1 MIAAALGVCT
11 IVAYLWAVRAYGARF
26 PQRRYTYGR
35 IAYFV
40 LGVALTAGA
49 LLPPADAAAD
59 GSLAAHMVQHIVLTL
74 VGPPLVLL
82 GAPLLLCVSLPPPR
96 VSRAIAH
103 ALANPTARAIF
114 APLTGWCALVA
125 ALWVTHFSPLYEAA
139 LEHEWIHVTEHG
151 LFVATAMLFWMAIV
165 QVGYAPH
172 PLAFPARM
180 LYVFLAIPQGAF
192 LGLAVYAA
200 GRVLYPHYA
209 LGRTYAQAMSD
220 QRAGGEIMWVGG
232 GLILFAAFMI
242 VAGVWAARER
252 SEATA

>member
-1 MIAAALGVCT
+1 M
-11 IVAYLWAVRAYGARF
+11 IVAILGICIIAGYLWAVRVYGARF
-26 PQRRYTYGR
+26 PQRRYSHGR
-35 IAYFV
+35 TAYFV
-40 LGVALTAGA
+40 AGVVLTMGV

-82 GAPLLLCVSLPPPR
+82 GAPLLLCVSLPPLR

-103 ALANPTARAIF
+103 ALQHSAARAVF
-114 APLTGWCALVA
+114 APATGWCALVA
-125 ALWVTHFSPLYEAA
+125 TLWAAHFSPLYEAA

-151 LFVATAMLFWMAIV
+151 MFLVAAMLFWMAVV

-180 LYVFLAIPQGAF
+180 LYLFLSIPQGAF
-192 LGLAVYAA
+192 LGLAIYAA

-209 LGRTYAQAMSD
+209 LGRTFAQTMSD
-220 QRAGGEIMWVGG
+220 QRAGGEIMWIGG
-232 GLILFAAFMI
+232 GLLLFAAFMI
-242 VAGVWAARER
+242 TAGVWAVRER
-252 SEATA
+252 REAIA

>member
-1 MIAAALGVCT
+1 MIDAMLGAC
-11 IVAYLWAVRAYGARF
+11 IIAGYLWAVREYGERF
-26 PQRRYTYGR
+26 PQRRYSYGR
-35 IAYFV
+35 MAYFV
-40 LGVALTAGA
+40 SGVVLTIGV

-103 ALANPTARAIF
+103 ALQRPAARVLF
-114 APLTGWCALVA
+114 APVTGWCALVA
-125 ALWVTHFSPLYEAA
+125 ALWVAHFSPLYEAA

-151 LFVATAMLFWMAIV
+151 MFLATAMLFWMAVV

-180 LYVFLAIPQGAF
+180 LYLFLAIPQGAF

-209 LGRTYAQAMSD
+209 LGRTFVQTMND
-220 QRAGGEIMWVGG
+220 QRSGGEIMWIGG

-242 VAGVWAARER
+242 TAGVWATRER
-252 SEATA
+252 REATA